1 METSVLCG
9 LYQSLE
15 NLYEF
20 RGDIFMGLLD
30 KCTSENEIRSIRT
43 EYWALSGGLIP
54 EQEDTDKN
62 NCVDYLQNRIKG
74 ITQNDFLLSRYYN
87 ALYELTNNQKYC
99 KEAIKSSY
107 SLFNYYILH
116 EEPHYIKAYQELGYV
131 FRMSRRIKAD
141 KTQIES
147 DLVTLLKCDTVP
159 DLTKYWILY
168 AIKTNYNDCKYKS
181 LSFAPDLCLDIFS
194 LTEDYTWCKNILEVG
209 LFFAN
214 HFKTNNQSVFYE
226 YLGDNEIKRIN
237 EENNQE
243 NIVVAHTNQ
252 NVYLQMMRYY
262 KKSGN
267 NEKLVYATKKYNEN
281 KSGLKYITI
290 EDSRALSEKDRR
302 KTSGLIEKMGKCRVE
317 ELVYFLSSDN
327 GYFYP
332 SHKTIDENWERVK
345 NVNYFHMK
353 YFTPINIDINGNQ
366 QETTYESI
374 NKFRIFQWWITN
386 AFHLVLKK
394 ILAFNID
401 NRRLTY
407 GRVKQVLLQ
416 HTTFGMDIVVIRGQK
431 ETKYTWFDRVDY
443 AIKDYFRQFQ
453 NELNGKASDWRLTI
467 NTLAIQFEGILR
479 DIIREY
485 SGETTKVKEGKKT
498 IVAEMLLDDLIRTE
512 SFAEIFSEEDR
523 DLFLYTFTNEGY
535 NIRNNV
541 AHGFYLPCD
550 YTAFKA
556 TLVFLCVLRLARFD
570 NDFMNIIA
578 DKKDDL

>member
-1 METSVLCG
+1 MGISVLYG

-15 NLYEF
+15 GLYEF
-20 RGDIFMGLLD
+20 RGDIFMGILD
-30 KCTSENEIRSIRT
+30 KCTSEDEIRSIRT
-43 EYWALSGGLIP
+43 EYWVLSGGLIP
-54 EQEDTDKN
+54 EQEDTDRN

-74 ITQNDFLLSRYYN
+74 ITQNNFLLSRYYN

-107 SLFNYYILH
+107 SLFNYYISH
-116 EEPHYIKAYQELGYV
+116 EEPNYIKAYQELGYV

-141 KTQIES
+141 QTLIES
-147 DLVTLLKCDTVP
+147 DLVSLLKGDTVP

-168 AIKTNYNDCKYKS
+168 AIKTNYNCCKYKS

-194 LTEDYTWCKNILEVG
+194 RTEDYTWCKNFLEVG

-214 HFKTNNQSVFYE
+214 HFNTNNQSVFYE
-226 YLGDNEIKRIN
+226 YLGDNELKRIN

-252 NVYLQMMRYY
+252 NVYLQMMKYY

-281 KSGLKYITI
+281 KSSLKYITI
-290 EDSRALSEKDRR
+290 EDSQALTEKDRESI
-302 KTSGLIEKMGKCRVE
+302 SGIIERMGKCRVE
-317 ELVYFLSSDN
+317 ELFYFLSCDN
-327 GYFYP
+327 RYIYP
-332 SHKTIDENWERVK
+332 SHKTIDETWEKV
-345 NVNYFHMK
+345 NHANYFHMK
-353 YFTPINIDINGNQ
+353 HFTPVKNDINGNQ

-374 NKFRIFQWWITN
+374 HKFQVFQWWITN
-386 AFHLVLKK
+386 SFNLVLKK
-394 ILAFNID
+394 ILAINID

-407 GRVKQVLLQ
+407 GRVKQILLQ

-431 ETKYTWFDRVDY
+431 EIKYTWFDRVDF
-443 AIKDYFRQFQ
+443 AIKDYFKQFQ
-453 NELNGKASDWRLTI
+453 NELKGKTSDWRLTI

-479 DIIREY
+479 DFIREY
-485 SGETTKVKEGKKT
+485 SGETTKVKDGKKT
-498 IVAEMLLDDLIRTE
+498 VVAEMLLDDLIRTE
-512 SFAEIFSEEDR
+512 SFAKMFSEEDK

-535 NIRNNV
+535 NIRNNI

-550 YTAFKA
+550 YTSFKA
-556 TLVFLCVLRLARFD
+556 TLVFLCILRLVRYD
-570 NDFMNIIA
+570 NVFISRYR
-578 DKKDDL
+578 

>member
-1 METSVLCG
+1 MGISVLYG

-15 NLYEF
+15 GLYEF
-20 RGDIFMGLLD
+20 RGDIFMGILD
-30 KCTSENEIRSIRT
+30 KCTSEDEIRSIRT
-43 EYWALSGGLIP
+43 EYWVLSGGLIP
-54 EQEDTDKN
+54 EQEDTDRN

-74 ITQNDFLLSRYYN
+74 ITQNNFLLSRYYN

-107 SLFNYYILH
+107 SLFNYYISH
-116 EEPHYIKAYQELGYV
+116 EEPNYIKAYQELGYV

-141 KTQIES
+141 QTLIES
-147 DLVTLLKCDTVP
+147 DLVSLLKGDTVP

-168 AIKTNYNDCKYKS
+168 AIKTNYNCCKYKS

-194 LTEDYTWCKNILEVG
+194 RTEDYTWCKNFLEVG

-214 HFKTNNQSVFYE
+214 HFNTNSQSVFYE
-226 YLGDNEIKRIN
+226 YLGDNELKRIN

-252 NVYLQMMRYY
+252 NVYLQMMKYY

-281 KSGLKYITI
+281 KSSLKYITI
-290 EDSRALSEKDRR
+290 EDSQALTEKDRESI
-302 KTSGLIEKMGKCRVE
+302 SGIIERMGKCRVE
-317 ELVYFLSSDN
+317 ELFYFLSCDN
-327 GYFYP
+327 RYIYP
-332 SHKTIDENWERVK
+332 SHKTIDETWEKV
-345 NVNYFHMK
+345 NHANYFHMK
-353 YFTPINIDINGNQ
+353 HFTPVKNDINGNQ

-374 NKFRIFQWWITN
+374 HKFQVFQWWITN
-386 AFHLVLKK
+386 SFNLVLKK
-394 ILAFNID
+394 ILAINID

-407 GRVKQVLLQ
+407 GRVKQILLQ

-431 ETKYTWFDRVDY
+431 EIKYTWFDRVDF
-443 AIKDYFRQFQ
+443 AIKDYFKQFQ
-453 NELNGKASDWRLTI
+453 NELKGKTSDWRLTI

-479 DIIREY
+479 DFIREY
-485 SGETTKVKEGKKT
+485 SGETTKVKDGKKT
-498 IVAEMLLDDLIRTE
+498 VVAEMLLDDLIRTE
-512 SFAEIFSEEDR
+512 SFAKMFSEEDK

-535 NIRNNV
+535 NIRNNI

-550 YTAFKA
+550 YTSFKA
-556 TLVFLCVLRLARFD
+556 TLVFLCILRLVRYD
-570 NDFMNIIA
+570 NVFISRYR
-578 DKKDDL
+578 